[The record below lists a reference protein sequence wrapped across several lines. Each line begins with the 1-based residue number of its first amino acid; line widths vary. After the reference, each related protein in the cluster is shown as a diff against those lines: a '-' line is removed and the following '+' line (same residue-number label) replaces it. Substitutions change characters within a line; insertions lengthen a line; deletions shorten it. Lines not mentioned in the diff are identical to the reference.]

1 MSDEP
6 SGQSYDPDE
15 RLDEAI
21 ASFEIARDEGHKPD
35 PQEWLK
41 RYPDVAEGLAGFFSD
56 QKHLAFLAMP
66 AATAPWDGFENR
78 PTSSSQQWPAIP
90 DYQILKRIGKGG
102 MGVVYKAKQI

>member
-6 SGQSYDPDE
+6 SAQAYDPDE

-35 PQEWLK
+35 PKEWLK

-56 QKHLAFLAMP
+56 QKHLALFAMP
-66 AATAPWDGFENR
+66 AATAPWDVFENR
-78 PTSSSQQWPAIP
+78 PTSSSLQWPAIP
-90 DYQILKRIGKGG
+90 DYQIL
-102 MGVVYKAKQI
+102 